1 MAFPTS
7 VPMSE
12 FTKLNLGL
20 YDEERKPEHL
30 VPAKKD
36 PEPEKVNESAAPG
49 PDQLG

>member
-1 MAFPTS
+1 MAYPTS

-20 YDEERKPEHL
+20 YDEEQKPDHPTL
-30 VPAKKD
+30 AKKD

-49 PDQLG
+49 PDQPG